1 MEDLLGEAV
10 INLGLLAG
18 FLLILGIGGLIADYV
33 FRISRSLRSIWTAFP
48 SGKMRRKKN
57 MIKGRPTAY
66 MKPYYNGYFFLGR
79 AVTWR
84 ATDDWGNH
92 VASASTRKECEAEC
106 RRAGY
111 TPIRDTD

>member
-1 MEDLLGEAV
+1 
-10 INLGLLAG
+10 
-18 FLLILGIGGLIADYV
+18 
-33 FRISRSLRSIWTAFP
+33 
-48 SGKMRRKKN
+48 

-66 MKPYYNGYFFLGR
+66 MKPYYNGYFFLER

>member
-1 MEDLLGEAV
+1 
-10 INLGLLAG
+10 
-18 FLLILGIGGLIADYV
+18 
-33 FRISRSLRSIWTAFP
+33 
-48 SGKMRRKKN
+48 

-111 TPIRDTD
+111 TPISDTELKRIALELTRAENESKLLSTGQ